1 VIDGEFESDFRLFG
15 IERDPALE
23 VLIVF
28 RVAAFFRRLFR
39 PRRDAFLAAMRFR
52 MSPFPFRVA
61 PVVALTFSRS
71 HSAFR
76 DLDGCSKKN
85 QTRRRSEARG
95 TCDHDRI
102 RVRDS
107 LGFHRGG
114 IRRV

>member
-61 PVVALTFSRS
+61 PGFGRVQQKEPKPE
-71 HSAFR
+71 AFR
-76 DLDGCSKKN
+76 GQGHL
-85 QTRRRSEARG
+85 RS
-95 TCDHDRI
+95 
-102 RVRDS
+102 
-107 LGFHRGG
+107 
-114 IRRV
+114 